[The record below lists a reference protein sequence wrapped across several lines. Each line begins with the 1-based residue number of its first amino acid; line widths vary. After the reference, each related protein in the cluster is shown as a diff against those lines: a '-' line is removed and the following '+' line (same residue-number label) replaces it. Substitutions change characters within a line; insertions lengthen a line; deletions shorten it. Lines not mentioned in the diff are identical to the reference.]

1 MTGIRLYLR
10 MFTPFNR
17 IFRFSIASL
26 GLLLSSAIAPQAQET
41 VAIELV
47 LALDASASMSAE
59 EFDLQIGG
67 IAEAFRDPLV
77 QQAIERTAPRGVAL
91 GILQWGGPGE
101 SVLVLP
107 FRKLETA
114 SDAIAL
120 ANDVARI
127 TRQLH
132 ASTTSISTAMTHG
145 LDALAGNDYAA
156 QRLVI
161 DISGDGRD
169 DDHATLE
176 AARDKVRE
184 QRATVNGLAIESED
198 QGLTHYYEQ
207 NVMTGANSF
216 VVRAADFKD
225 YVRAIREKL
234 LEELRPLGS

>member
-1 MTGIRLYLR
+1 
-10 MFTPFNR
+10 MFKKLFKSTLPLLAAA
-17 IFRFSIASL
+17 SI
-26 GLLLSSAIAPQAQET
+26 LLSSAIAPQAQEQ

-47 LALDASASMSAE
+47 LALDASASMSSE
-59 EFDLQIGG
+59 EFNLQIGG
-67 IAEAFRDPLV
+67 IAAAFRDPLV
-77 QQAIERTAPRGVAL
+77 QRAIERTAPRGVAL

-107 FRKLETA
+107 FRKLSTA
-114 SDAIAL
+114 GDAIAL
-120 ANDVARI
+120 AADVDRI
-127 TRQLH
+127 TRQLS

-145 LDALAGNDYAA
+145 LRVMAGNDFVS

-161 DISGDGRD
+161 DVSGDGRD
-169 DDHATLE
+169 ADHVALE
-176 AARDKVRE
+176 AARDQVRE

-198 QGLTHYYEQ
+198 QGLTRYYEQ